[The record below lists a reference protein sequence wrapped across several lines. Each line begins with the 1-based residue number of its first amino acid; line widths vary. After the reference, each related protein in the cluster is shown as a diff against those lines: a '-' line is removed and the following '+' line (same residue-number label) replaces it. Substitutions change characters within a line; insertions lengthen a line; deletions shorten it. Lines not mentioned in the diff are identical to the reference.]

1 MTTSLRRRDRVA
13 MALNHETPDRCPM
26 QISFTP
32 EFAERL
38 RADLKLDTSQMHNP
52 HGAGNTYELERATN
66 QDMLLVSIGW
76 LNSYHWPPREYTDDW
91 GVHFTSIDYTTRFGT
106 GRYTEVTGRPL
117 ADDNAIASYR
127 TPDPHRPELYKDA
140 EDLIRNYGNEY
151 WIIGNVNC
159 TIFETAW
166 ALRGMDNLLMDMMVA
181 PDRADHIFDLCYQY
195 HRVVLRRLVEMGVD
209 MVWTGDDVGTQRG
222 LMFSLEL
229 WRRYLKPRMAELYA
243 ELKAINKNIKIAYHS
258 DGSVE
263 PLIPELIEIGLDV
276 LNPVQPAC
284 MDPAR
289 LKKLYGDKLS
299 FWGSICEQHTLPYG
313 TPEDVRREVLSRLKN
328 VGYNGG
334 LIIGPTHN
342 VQLDTPMEN
351 FWAMM
356 ETIQQATLSD

>member
-1 MTTSLRRRDRVA
+1 MATTMRRKDRVA

-26 QISFTP
+26 QVNFTP
-32 EFAERL
+32 EFADRL
-38 RADLKLDTSQMHNP
+38 RADLKMEAHPLHNP
-52 HGAGNTYELERATN
+52 HGTGNTYELERATN

-76 LNSYHWPPREYTDDW
+76 VNSYYWPPREYDDDW
-91 GVHFTSIDYTTRFGT
+91 GVHWSSVDYKTRFGT

-117 ADDNAIASYR
+117 ANDAAIDSYR
-127 TPDPHRPELYKDA
+127 PPSPLRPEIYKDA
-140 EDLIRNYGNEY
+140 EDLLRNFGDEY
-151 WIIGNVNC
+151 WIIGSVNC

-166 ALRGMDNLLMDMMVA
+166 ALRGMNNLLMDMLTD

-195 HRVVLRRLVEMGVD
+195 HRVVAKRLATMGCD
-209 MVWTGDDVGTQRG
+209 MIWTGDDVGTQRG
-222 LMFSLEL
+222 LMFSAEL

-258 DGSVE
+258 DGFVE

-284 MDPAR
+284 MDPAK
-289 LKKLYGDKLS
+289 LKKQYGNNLS
-299 FWGSICEQHTLPYG
+299 YWGSMDEQHTLPYG
-313 TPEDVRREVLSRLKN
+313 TAEDVKQEVLSRLKN

-334 LIIGPTHN
+334 LIIGPTHH

-351 FWAMM
+351 FWAMIN
-356 ETIQQATLSD
+356 TIQNTPLR